1 MILRSVTKH
10 VRDQN
15 WFAVGIDFII
25 VIIGVFIGIQVANW
39 NDARRDREAEALY
52 LDRLRQE
59 LSEISP
65 QAAASHETVRAELER
80 LVEVRDYFLT
90 GEGQSSFGGEHCAVL
105 VTSHI
110 YADTIFYPPTIKEL
124 ISTGRIVL
132 IRDHAIRTAILSFD
146 QTNAELSQ
154 LRTDIQID
162 RMLLARAHPD
172 LIDAGLTDW
181 EGAIC
186 DFEAMSRDQA
196 FLNDFLDNMR
206 RFSAYVSAVTGR
218 QSEVIESLR
227 ATIAS
232 GAGAASANPILE
244 ATGPSSRAAATS
256 VME

>member
-1 MILRSVTKH
+1 MILRRVIEH
-10 VRDQN
+10 VREQN
-15 WFAVGIDFII
+15 WFAVSIDFLI
-25 VIIGVFIGIQVANW
+25 VIVGVFIGIQVANW

-52 LDRLRQE
+52 LDRLQQE

-65 QAAASHETVRAELER
+65 QAAASHASVRAELER
-80 LVEVRDYFLT
+80 VMEVRDYFLT
-90 GEGQSSFGGEHCAVL
+90 GEGLDSFGGEHCAAI

-110 YADTIFYPPTIKEL
+110 YAGTIFYPPTIKEL

-132 IRDHAIRTAILSFD
+132 IQDHAIRTAILSFD

-162 RMLLARAHPD
+162 RMLLARAHPE

-181 EGAIC
+181 EDAVC
-186 DFEAMSRDQA
+186 DFEAMSGDRA

-206 RFSAYVSAVTGR
+206 RFSAYVSDVEGR

-227 ATIAS
+227 ATIES
-232 GAGAASANPILE
+232 GAVAAYTPDTDASAASE
-244 ATGPSSRAAATS
+244 
-256 VME
+256 MK

>member
-1 MILRSVTKH
+1 MILRSVMRH

-15 WFAVGIDFII
+15 WFAVGIDFLI
-25 VIIGVFIGIQVANW
+25 VIVGVFIGIQVANW

-52 LDRLRQE
+52 LDRLQQE
-59 LSEISP
+59 LSEISS
-65 QAAASHETVRAELER
+65 QAAASHASVRDGLER
-80 LVEVRDYFLT
+80 LVEVRDYFLA
-90 GEGQSSFGGEHCAVL
+90 GEGLDSFGGEHCAAL

-110 YADTIFYPPTIKEL
+110 YAGTIFYPPTIKEL

-162 RMLLARAHPD
+162 RMLLARAHAD
-172 LIDAGLTDW
+172 LIDAGLSDW
-181 EGAIC
+181 EDAIC

-206 RFSAYVSAVTGR
+206 RFSAYVSDVTGR
-218 QSEVIESLR
+218 QSDVIESLR

-232 GAGAASANPILE
+232 SMQNVRHAPESAQG
-244 ATGPSSRAAATS
+244 TR
-256 VME
+256 

>member
-1 MILRSVTKH
+1 MILRRLAESIRRQDGVSV
-10 VRDQN
+10 
-15 WFAVGIDFII
+15 AVEVLI
-25 VIIGVFIGIQVANW
+25 VVLGVFIGIQVANW

-52 LDRLRQE
+52 LDRLQQE

-65 QAAASHETVRAELER
+65 QAAASHASVRDGLER
-80 LVEVRDYFLT
+80 LVAVRDYFLT
-90 GEGQSSFGGEHCAVL
+90 GEGLDSFGGEHCAAL

-110 YADTIFYPPTIKEL
+110 YAGTIFYPPTIKEL

-132 IRDHAIRTAILSFD
+132 IQDHAIRTGILSFD

-181 EGAIC
+181 DDAVC
-186 DFEAMSRDQA
+186 DFEAMSGDRA

-206 RFSAYVSAVTGR
+206 RFSAYVSDVEGR

-232 GAGAASANPILE
+232 GAKYEL
-244 ATGPSSRAAATS
+244 SSS
-256 VME
+256 